1 VLYWQHPLAFRI
13 SPKSGPL
20 RSMDTLLD
28 ANQALLNDLPKG
40 FMRRSHW
47 LAAASLLV
55 RAAESGTAHDIEIAT
70 DVLLNAVENEGWMT
84 RGPVQRE

>member
-1 VLYWQHPLAFRI
+1 VLYWQKPLGFRI

-40 FMRRSHW
+40 YMRRAHW

-55 RAAESGTAHDIEIAT
+55 RAAESGGDHDVELAT
-70 DVLLNAVENEGWMT
+70 DVLLKAIEQEGWMT
-84 RGPVQRE
+84 RGPVQR